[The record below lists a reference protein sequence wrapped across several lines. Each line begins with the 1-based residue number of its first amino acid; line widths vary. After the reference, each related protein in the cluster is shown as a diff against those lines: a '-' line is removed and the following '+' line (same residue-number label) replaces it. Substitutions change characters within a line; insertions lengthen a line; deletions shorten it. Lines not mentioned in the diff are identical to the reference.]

1 MRRHL
6 IIAAACAVLVGCS
19 STSRP
24 PSPFDAGSAN
34 AGRIQLQVDNMD
46 FNDATLH
53 AITDGGRERLGTV
66 SGKGQGNFTIDW
78 PFTRDLRIEINLLA
92 SDRYTTPR
100 LTVNPGERVRLRI
113 QTPLNRSFL
122 IR

>member
-1 MRRHL
+1 MRRPL
-6 IIAAACAVLVGCS
+6 IVAAVCATLVGCAS
-19 STSRP
+19 SSAP
-24 PSPFDAGSAN
+24 PSPFDPGAASAN
-34 AGRIQLQVDNMD
+34 RIRLEVENMD

-66 SGKGQGNFTIDW
+66 SGKGQGNFDIEW

-100 LTVNPGERVRLRI
+100 LTVSPGERVRLRI